1 MILKI
6 TIVVFIQ
13 LSRWYFSWLADWNDL
28 HAPCNVDT
36 ALRLWFPILIFN
48 CHQSVFSK
56 YRVTLRSLGPVTIE
70 LTPEQGE
77 EHGAV
82 PKRRVF
88 GHLIPPSACAGTC
101 SASPATVNHV
111 TISSRRN
118 PNPPARSARA
128 HAAASAQDMLKPEAT
143 TLRIKNA
150 RKWSPCAPCFVINV
164 PLVSLYSAPPLLL
177 PSACLSQYR
186 ESRRVS
192 AQMVTIYLLHA
203 LRADRGY

>member
-6 TIVVFIQ
+6 PIVLFIQ
-13 LSRWYFSWLADWNDL
+13 LSRCYFSWLTDWSDL
-28 HAPCNVDT
+28 HVPCNADT

-56 YRVTLRSLGPVTIE
+56 YRVTLRSLSPVTTE
-70 LTPEQGE
+70 LIPERGE
-77 EHGAV
+77 ERSAV

-88 GHLIPPSACAGTC
+88 SHLIPPFSCTGTC

-118 PNPPARSARA
+118 PNPHARSVGAQ
-128 HAAASAQDMLKPEAT
+128 AAASAQDMLKLEAMA
-143 TLRIKNA
+143 LRIKNA
-150 RKWSPCAPCFVINV
+150 RKWSLCAPCFVINV
-164 PLVSLYSAPPLLL
+164 PLVSLYSAPPLFL
-177 PSACLSQYR
+177 PSVCLSQYR
-186 ESRRVS
+186 ESRPVS

-203 LRADRGY
+203 